1 MNKTDLVTHVADAT
15 GISKGDADKAV
26 DAVIGA
32 ITKALQSDE
41 DVTLVGFGSFS
52 VTARPERTGRNP
64 RTGEEIKIA
73 ASKAPTFKAGK
84 LLKEA
89 VNG

>member
-1 MNKTDLVTHVADAT
+1 MNKSDLVTHVTDTA
-15 GISKGDADKAV
+15 GISKGYADKVV

-32 ITKALQSDE
+32 ITTALQNGEETSIY
-41 DVTLVGFGSFS
+41 GFGSFS
-52 VTARPERTGRNP
+52 VTARPERIGRNP

-84 LLKEA
+84 LLKDA